1 MKALTAT
8 ERELVAIGASLASNC
23 IPCVAYHVA
32 KARKLGLSEAQIAE
46 AVELADKVR
55 QVPAKAVIEAAR
67 RNDWESPAGE
77 GCGCGKT
84 DANAGSGTDS
94 DRAPHA

>member
-1 MKALTAT
+1 MNGLTAT

-23 IPCVAYHVA
+23 IPCVAYHIA
-32 KARKLGLSEAQIAE
+32 KARKLGLSEARIAE

-67 RNDWESPAGE
+67 RNDWEQPADG
-77 GCGCGKT
+77 GCGCRQI
-84 DANAGSGTDS
+84 DAKPEPGTS
-94 DRAPHA
+94 AEQEQHG